1 MCASKPVK
9 QPPYFHSLLPSL
21 MSIYCAT
28 NEDKRWTSVY
38 ILCIIFTQWIFF
50 QTTWPN
56 YIEYEMNRTRSGC
69 EVLPFSKRKLSVFK
83 CKRSDVEKPYNVDN
97 RIQIEIEVN
106 PIEKVSNGCP
116 TRFRC

>member
-1 MCASKPVK
+1 MKINVG
-9 QPPYFHSLLPSL
+9 QVFIDFVLYSL
-21 MSIYCAT
+21 
-28 NEDKRWTSVY
+28 NG
-38 ILCIIFTQWIFF
+38 FFF
-50 QTTWPN
+50 QTTWSN
-56 YIEYEMNRTRSGC
+56 YIEYEMNRTRPGC